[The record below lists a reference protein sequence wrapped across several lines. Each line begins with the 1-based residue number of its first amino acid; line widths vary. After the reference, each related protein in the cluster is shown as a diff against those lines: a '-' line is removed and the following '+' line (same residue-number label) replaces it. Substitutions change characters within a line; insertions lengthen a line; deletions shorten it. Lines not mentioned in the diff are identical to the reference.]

1 MLFFLFLAW
10 RDLVVSCCLGSSSRE
25 TPGLAKEAQGL
36 AREAQGLARE
46 AQGLVREA
54 LWQRLATGLKLA
66 CNILQQTCGDIY
78 VSILLHVQ
86 YIMPVWQNNH
96 FFSTASTMYINLNND
111 CVAK

>member
-10 RDLVVSCCLGSSSRE
+10 RDLVVSCCLGSNRRE
-25 TPGLAKEAQGL
+25 TPGL

-46 AQGLVREA
+46 AQGLAREA

-86 YIMPVWQNNH
+86 YIMPVWQNIH
-96 FFSTASTMYINLNND
+96 FYSAACTMYINLNND
-111 CVAK
+111 CVAN